1 MADGTLT
8 LSGSFE
14 EATEADWLAGV
25 EKALKGG
32 GIDRITR
39 QTRDGIKIHPLY
51 RETDFASSADPRGA
65 PGATPYLRGATAE
78 PDRFLPWDIRQ
89 SFSHPDPAVTHQEI
103 MRDLERGVTSI
114 SLAIECSGTTGCII
128 TNLDQL
134 STALSGVRGDI
145 ATIALDHRGAGSGA
159 SAAALLALWA
169 DQQDS
174 PEAQKLAFNISPYR
188 QLMRRGKIGGGID
201 AAMAKTAALAKT
213 LAAKFPAS
221 TSLEVDAQTVHEAG
235 GSEAQEL
242 CVLIAGAVDLLRRLD
257 AAGLSPVAAAPQIL
271 FKLAVDANYGIGIAK
286 LRAARRL
293 WARVQEALD
302 LTPQP
307 MKLHAVTS
315 ARMLTRYDAW
325 VNMLRGTAA
334 CFAASTGGADI
345 ITVRA
350 FNESFSVPEELGRR
364 IARNTQIMA
373 IEESGLGRIADPSG
387 GAWFTETLAE
397 DLATAAWA
405 AFQQIEAEGGLAESL
420 VSGQAQAR
428 ISETRAALTKDIGR
442 RKIPVT
448 GVSEFPLIEEIAAP
462 VADVVSPPPG
472 DGVDPIG
479 LATLLPDLDV
489 AAGADTVAE
498 PLDWIS
504 MAEPFE
510 ALRDR
515 SEAHL
520 EKTGARPSV
529 YLAGLG
535 PMAER
540 TARQD
545 FARNLFAA
553 GGIETK
559 EPFAIAKG
567 PGAVEM
573 QFKES
578 GCKIAVICGSDDN
591 YDDHA
596 DAVARELKEAG
607 AISVWLAGKHEAASV
622 DRHIF
627 MGCDVVHELTVALA
641 ELGVGEC

>member
-32 GIDRITR
+32 GIERITR

-51 RETDFASSADPRGA
+51 RETDFASSTDPRGT
-65 PGATPYLRGATAE
+65 PGASPYLRGATDT
-78 PDRFLPWDIRQ
+78 PDPYLPWDIRQ
-89 SFSHPDPAVTHQEI
+89 SFSHPDPAVTNQEI

-134 STALSGVRGDI
+134 STALQGVRADI
-145 ATIALDHRGAGSGA
+145 ATIALAHRGAGSGA

-169 DQQDS
+169 DQQDA
-174 PEAQKLAFNISPYR
+174 PDAQKLAFNISPYR

-201 AAMAKTAALAKT
+201 AAMAKTAALVKT

-221 TSLEVDAQTVHEAG
+221 TSLDVDAQTVHEAG

-242 CVLIAGAVDLLRRLD
+242 GVLIAQAVDLLRRLD
-257 AAGLSPVAAAPQIL
+257 QAGLRPEEAAPQIL

-293 WARVQEALD
+293 WARVQEALG
-302 LTPQP
+302 LTQQA

-373 IEESGLGRIADPSG
+373 MEESGLGRIADPSG

-397 DLATAAWA
+397 DLAAAAWVE
-405 AFQQIEAEGGLAESL
+405 FQQIEAEGGLAESL
-420 VSGQAQAR
+420 LAGHVQAR
-428 ISETRAALTKDIGR
+428 IGDKRAALIKEVSR

-472 DGVDPIG
+472 DGVDPVG
-479 LATLLPDLDV
+479 LTTLLPDFN
-489 AAGADTVAE
+489 APAGADTVAE

-504 MAEPFE
+504 IAEPFE
-510 ALRDR
+510 TLRDR

-520 EKTGARPSV
+520 ETTSARPSIF
-529 YLAGLG
+529 LATLG
-535 PMAER
+535 PLAEH
-540 TARQD
+540 TARVD

-553 GGIETK
+553 GGIEAK
-559 EPFAIAKG
+559 AAPVPPESAAELAAAFAA
-567 PGAVEM
+567 
-573 QFKES
+573 S
-578 GCKIAVICGSDDN
+578 GCKIAVLCG
-591 YDDHA
+591 A
-596 DAVARELKEAG
+596 DKRYADEAEAAAQAVKEKGAVAL
-607 AISVWLAGKHEAASV
+607 WLAGKHEAAGI

-627 MGCDVVHELTVALA
+627 MGCDIVHELTVALA
-641 ELGVGEC
+641 ELGVG

>member
-8 LSGSFE
+8 LSGSFQ

-32 GIDRITR
+32 GIERITR

-51 RETDFASSADPRGA
+51 RETDFASSTDPRGT
-65 PGATPYLRGATAE
+65 PGASPYLRGATDT
-78 PDRFLPWDIRQ
+78 PDPYLPWDIRQ
-89 SFSHPDPAVTHQEI
+89 SFSHPDPAVTNQEI

-134 STALSGVRGDI
+134 STALQGVRADI
-145 ATIALDHRGAGSGA
+145 ATIALAHRGAGSGA

-169 DQQDS
+169 DQQDA
-174 PEAQKLAFNISPYR
+174 PDAQKLAFNMCPHR

-201 AAMAKTAALAKT
+201 TAMAKTAALVKT

-221 TSLEVDAQTVHEAG
+221 TSLDVDAQTVHEAG

-242 CVLIAGAVDLLRRLD
+242 GVLIAQAVDLLRRLD
-257 AAGLSPVAAAPQIL
+257 QAGLRPEEAAPQIL

-293 WARVQEALD
+293 WARVQEALG
-302 LTPQP
+302 LTPQA
-307 MKLHAVTS
+307 MELHAVTS

-373 IEESGLGRIADPSG
+373 MEESGLGRIADPSG

-397 DLATAAWA
+397 DLAAAAWA
-405 AFQQIEAEGGLAESL
+405 EFQQIEAEGGLAESL
-420 VSGQAQAR
+420 VAGHVQAR
-428 ISETRAALTKDIGR
+428 ISDKRAALIKDIGR

-462 VADVVSPPPG
+462 IADVVSPPPG
-472 DGVDPIG
+472 DGVDPVG
-479 LATLLPDLDV
+479 LTTLLPDFN
-489 AAGADTVAE
+489 APAGADTVAE

-504 MAEPFE
+504 IAEPFE
-510 ALRDR
+510 TLRDR
-515 SEAHL
+515 SEAHF
-520 EKTGARPSV
+520 EKTGARPSIF
-529 YLAGLG
+529 LATLG
-535 PMAER
+535 PLAEH
-540 TARQD
+540 TARVD

-553 GGIETK
+553 GGIEAK
-559 EPFAIAKG
+559 AAPVPPESAAELAAAFAA
-567 PGAVEM
+567 
-573 QFKES
+573 S
-578 GCKIAVICGSDDN
+578 GCKIAVLCGADKR
-591 YDDHA
+591 YA
-596 DAVARELKEAG
+596 DAAEAAAQAVKEKGAVAL
-607 AISVWLAGKHEAASV
+607 WLAGKHEAEGV

-641 ELGVGEC
+641 ELGVA